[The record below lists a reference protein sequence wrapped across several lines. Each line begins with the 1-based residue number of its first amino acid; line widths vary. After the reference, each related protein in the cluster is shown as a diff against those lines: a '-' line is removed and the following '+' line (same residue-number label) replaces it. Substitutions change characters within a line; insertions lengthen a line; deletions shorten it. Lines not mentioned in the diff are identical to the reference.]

1 MIITIS
7 TYTGFHWFCEDWRK
21 MNIAFEIYL
30 PLFGAAVSHFSY
42 FLITSSLIY
51 LNLLSKSV
59 GNCQNNLQI
68 MENYDFVDTDYLLP

>member
-1 MIITIS
+1 
-7 TYTGFHWFCEDWRK
+7 

-30 PLFGAAVSHFSY
+30 PLSGAGQPLVILAT
-42 FLITSSLIY
+42 FLTSTLIY
-51 LNLLSKSV
+51 LNFLSKSV